1 MASMATRPGRIGVV
15 ATSYPRWPG
24 DGAGGFVEGHVR
36 YLRGCGAEVEVVA
49 AGHSLPAPSGLFFD
63 GGAPEA
69 IESALTAAQPMTLVR
84 ALGFSADMVAT
95 VVRRVRRWDA
105 IAAHWLVPSAVAAA
119 LAPRRVPML
128 AIAHGGD
135 VHLLARMR
143 LLAPVMALLVA
154 RDARLVFV
162 SDELRRRAMDALP
175 RWLGE
180 RVMARSIVQP
190 MGVDDVRTAAI
201 VETRAAAAAATEPA
215 AAATIVVLARLV
227 PVKGVETAIAAMRH
241 LPASARLV
249 IAGDGPERSALAA
262 LAAPLGD
269 RVQFLG
275 WIDGD
280 ARDALLASADVV
292 VVPSAPVG
300 PNARSEGM
308 PMAALEALAAGVPL
322 VASASG
328 GLRELGRHGALLV
341 SPRDER
347 ALAHSV
353 ECALRNGLAH
363 ARPAQDDRPTQHDR
377 HQAQH
382 PGQPIRTQLGWN
394 RVGSVLDRHWRRE
407 PGYAPAPFD
416 AQPNETH
423 WSSRPADSVDSV
435 SHSGDLSIRPDW

>member
-1 MASMATRPGRIGVV
+1 MATMATPTMRIGVV

-24 DGAGGFVEGHVR
+24 DAAGSFVDGHVR

-49 AGHSLPAPSGLFFD
+49 AGHGLPAPDGLFFD

-69 IESALTAAQPMTLVR
+69 IESALSAAQPLALVR
-84 ALGFSADMVAT
+84 ALGFSARMVAT
-95 VVRRVRRWDA
+95 VARRARGWDA
-105 IAAHWLVPSAVAAA
+105 IAAHWLVPAAAAAA

-162 SDELRRRAMDALP
+162 SDELRRRAVETLP

-180 RVMARSIVQP
+180 RVVARSMVQP
-190 MGVDDVRTAAI
+190 MGVDDARTAAI
-201 VETRAAAAAATEPA
+201 VDKRAAAAAAA
-215 AAATIVVLARLV
+215 AAAIVVLARLV
-227 PVKGVETAIAAMRH
+227 PVKGVETAIAAMFH

-249 IAGDGPERSALAA
+249 IAGDGPERAALAA

-300 PNARSEGM
+300 ANARSEGM

-322 VASASG
+322 VASATG
-328 GLRELGRHGALLV
+328 GLRELARVGARLV
-341 SPRDER
+341 PPRDPR

-353 ECALRNGLAH
+353 ECVLRHGLAH
-363 ARPAQDDRPTQHDR
+363 ARPARNDRGQT
-377 HQAQH
+377 QH
-382 PGQPIRTQLGWN
+382 PGQPIQHTGAAIRMQFGWN
-394 RVGSVLDRHWRRE
+394 RVGEVLDRHWRRE
-407 PGYAPAPFD
+407 HGYAPAPFG
-416 AQPNETH
+416 AQASEPH
-423 WSSRPADSVDSV
+423 WSSRPADSGKSV
-435 SHSGDLSIRPDW
+435 SYSG